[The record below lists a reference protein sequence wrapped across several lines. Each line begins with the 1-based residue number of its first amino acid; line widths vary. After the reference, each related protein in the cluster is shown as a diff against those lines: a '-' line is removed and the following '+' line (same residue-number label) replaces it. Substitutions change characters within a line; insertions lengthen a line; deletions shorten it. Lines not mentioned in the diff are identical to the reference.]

1 MAETAQLLPH
11 HTQRKQNIMTHY
23 AVGDL
28 QGCFAELELL
38 LEKINFNH
46 GTDTLWL
53 VGDIVN
59 RGPDSLG
66 CLKFCMEHESS
77 VQIVLGNHDL
87 HLLAL
92 CYGESKLKRSDTL
105 DPILK
110 HNRLKTMRDW
120 LRQQP
125 LMRANENFIMAH
137 AGIWPQWSETQA
149 KSLAEEVQ
157 HELKGKKADRFFHH
171 MYGNHPDKW
180 SENLSGY
187 DRLRLITNV
196 FTRMRALNN
205 EGCLNYAFKHA
216 PQEMPENL
224 HPWFEDLDGTL
235 SKTVVFGHWSTLGY
249 LDNGNVIAL
258 DTGAL
263 WGGSLTAVCLEN
275 REITQVASL
284 GGIDWRE
291 AK

>member
-1 MAETAQLLPH
+1 MA
-11 HTQRKQNIMTHY
+11 HY

-38 LEKINFNH
+38 LDKIGFNH

-59 RGPDSLG
+59 RGPDSLD

-105 DPILK
+105 EPILK
-110 HNRLKTMRDW
+110 HSKLKSMRDW
-120 LRQQP
+120 LRKQP
-125 LMRANENFIMAH
+125 LMVSGNDYVMAH
-137 AGIWPQWSETQA
+137 AGIWPQWGETQA
-149 KSLAEEVQ
+149 LLLAEEVQ
-157 HELKGKKADRFFHH
+157 HELRGRKADRFFHH
-171 MYGNHPDKW
+171 MYGNQPDAW
-180 SENLSGY
+180 SEKLTGY

-196 FTRMRALNN
+196 FTRMRALT
-205 EGCLNYAFKHA
+205 ETGCLNYSFKHSPA
-216 PQEMPENL
+216 EMPENL
-224 HPWFEDLDGTL
+224 HPWFDDVSESFG
-235 SKTVVFGHWSTLGY
+235 KTIVFGHWSTLGY
-249 LDNGNVIAL
+249 VDTGKVIAL

-263 WGGSLTAVCLEN
+263 WGGALTAICLDS
-275 REITQVASL
+275 RETFQVASL
-284 GGIDWRE
+284 GGVDWRE
-291 AK
+291 TK